1 MSTRYIWEMFDMT
14 TVLAE
19 KRETRY
25 SGVFNSS
32 QKFGRNF
39 AYVGKSYQFD
49 TAEQALP
56 FIISGG
62 KVVGDA
68 DANNPVSAVTYKVI
82 GSINTASHESGY
94 DEKSGWI
101 LLNEG
106 TKGYWSIRGTGSVIN
121 VTLNA
126 KPVNF
131 ASPDKLA
138 DREDL
143 PFLYI
148 TYESQYGK
156 GDLLRQVSSQENYA
170 YPTDGASGSNWY
182 TFKGTDSIDAASISY
197 PSSANAGDTVT
208 VTVSPG
214 AGNKFGGSITYRFEY
229 STDGGGTWHTAA
241 QTKNTSI
248 LYTVPAA
255 KTLRFRVQASDDTG
269 FTSNSYT
276 TGPDMSVINNT
287 APYPPRSITVEP
299 VTAGVDVSISW
310 EEAVDPDGTIFNYTL
325 MRAVDGGSFRPV
337 YTGTALSY
345 TDKSDNRNWAVVQ
358 YQVKAVDNQGYSSGW
373 TASPVMKV
381 QASGITFPDGGRL
394 EQFENSDGKPVF
406 PLTVMEGIFRRSDGK
421 SLAAVLSGISGG
433 SAGEKGEP
441 GPGVPAGGETGQMLV
456 KRSADDYD
464 THWVDP
470 PEGGGETEDFSD
482 LIKLPGGGEMSIPAA
497 FGSAPYTI
505 TVTQDDESASG
516 VTMEQVDAAIAEAV
530 RNYVTSATVSR
541 AQVLTETEY
550 TALASKDAKTLYL
563 IKE

>member
-1 MSTRYIWEMFDMT
+1 MSTRYVWEKYDMT
-14 TVLAE
+14 TQIVE
-19 KRETRY
+19 KRETRR
-25 SGVFNSS
+25 SGVFRSGMVGSDHVLAGTGYDLDKNGGPFPFVINGAKLFGTTGPQRPISAS
-32 QKFGRNF
+32 Q
-39 AYVGKSYQFD
+39 YQV
-49 TAEQALP
+49 L
-56 FIISGG
+56 
-62 KVVGDA
+62 
-68 DANNPVSAVTYKVI
+68 
-82 GSINTASHESGY
+82 GSIDGGYTVSNWVLENT
-94 DEKSGWI
+94 
-101 LLNEG
+101 EG
-106 TKGYWSIRGTGSVIN
+106 GDRYWTVGADFNSIF
-121 VTLNA
+121 VTLNS
-126 KPVNF
+126 K
-131 ASPDKLA
+131 A
-138 DREDL
+138 DYGTGNPSNLKDYEEF
-143 PFLYI
+143 PFTYI

-276 TGPDMSVINNT
+276 TGADMSVINNT

-530 RNYVTSATVSR
+530 RNYVASATVSQ
-541 AQVLTETEY
+541 AQVLTEAEY
-550 TALASKDAKTLYL
+550 TALAGKDAKTLYL